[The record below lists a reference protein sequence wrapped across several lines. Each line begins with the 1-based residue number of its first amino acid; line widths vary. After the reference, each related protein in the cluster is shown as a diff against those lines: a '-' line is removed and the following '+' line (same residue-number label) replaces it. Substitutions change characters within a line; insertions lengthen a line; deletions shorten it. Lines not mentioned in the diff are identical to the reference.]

1 MTLRSFLLAVSLLAP
16 GVVPGVTAQDAPL
29 VPVAAHGADPAFAVR
44 GGVPKN
50 LVFFIADGCGF
61 ATFTMARDYAREI
74 LGRDQV
80 FDAMHTGSVVT
91 RASDARVTDSAASA
105 TAYASGIRTKNGR
118 IGTDDDERP
127 VATILEEAEKAG
139 YWTGLVTT
147 TRITHATPAA
157 FSAHVA
163 SRADEAEIAD
173 QQIRQGIEVL
183 FGGGMN
189 HYRGEGAGGTREDGR
204 DLVAEA
210 EALGYRFVDDV
221 PELASVGA
229 PPVLGLF
236 NASHVD
242 YEIDRS
248 AGDDPSLGE
257 MTRKA
262 LDLLAE
268 SPGGF
273 FLMIEA
279 GRIDHAAH
287 GNDPATHLH
296 DTIAYDEAM
305 RAALEFAR
313 RDGNTLIVATSDHET
328 GGLTVGRDGLY
339 DWNPAALAPI
349 RRSLEAMGPDLRAAA
364 GAADVE
370 SATAALR
377 RVAEDAGYGPFSET
391 EAAALV
397 REVAAGW
404 DSQNRA
410 SMVAAR
416 ATGFLQDLASRRALL
431 GWTTGGHTAVDVPLY
446 AFGPGSERFVGR
458 FDNWDLG
465 RRLARE
471 LGLEVGAGY

>member
-1 MTLRSFLLAVSLLAP
+1 MTFRSFLLAVSLLAP
-16 GVVPGVTAQDAPL
+16 GVVPGATAQLA
-29 VPVAAHGADPAFAVR
+29 PVAAHGADPAFGVR

-80 FDAMHTGSVVT
+80 FDAVHTGSVVT
-91 RASDARVTDSAASA
+91 RASDARVTDSAAGA
-105 TAYASGIRTKNGR
+105 TAFASGILTKNGR
-118 IGTDDDERP
+118 IGTDDDARP
-127 VATILEEAEKAG
+127 VATVLEEAEKAG

-157 FSAHVA
+157 YSAHVA

-183 FGGGMN
+183 LGGGTN
-189 HYRGEGAGGTREDGR
+189 HFRGEGAGGTREDGR

-221 PELASVGA
+221 PGLSAIDGV
-229 PPVLGLF
+229 PVLGLF

-242 YEIDRS
+242 YEIDRA
-248 AGDDPSLGE
+248 AGDDPSLAE

-262 LDLLAE
+262 LELLAG
-268 SPGGF
+268 SPDGF

-279 GRIDHAAH
+279 GRIDHAGH
-287 GNDPATHLH
+287 GNDPAAHLH

-305 RAALEFAR
+305 REVIEFAR
-313 RDGNTLIVATSDHET
+313 RDGATLVVATSDHET
-328 GGLTVGRDGLY
+328 GGLTVGRDGVY

-349 RRSLEAMGPDLRAAA
+349 RRSLEAMGPDLRTAA
-364 GAADVE
+364 GAADAE

-391 EAAALV
+391 EVAALA

-416 ATGFLQDLASRRALL
+416 VTGFLQDLASRRALL